1 MAPELGHIEAVVFDL
16 DGTLIDSAADIAHAL
31 NEALAWG
38 GLRGFDLATVR
49 GWIGN
54 GPNALIANALKSQGA
69 DSDDLALR
77 ARLHERFIEA
87 SHAAPFEHGVIYPGI
102 VDMLGELHGQLP
114 MAVVTNKPTPLARV
128 VVEAAGLG
136 PYLRQVL
143 GADTPQQRKPAPL
156 NLQTTARA
164 LGVEVSSLLMVG
176 DAPPDVLVA
185 QAAGCASALVS
196 WGYGAHA
203 VAATLQPWRLERPQQ
218 LTDGLRAA
226 GRLPRAAP

>member
-1 MAPELGHIEAVVFDL
+1 VLMAPELGHIEAVVFDL

-102 VDMLGELHGQLP
+102 VDMLGQLHGRLP
-114 MAVVTNKPTPLARV
+114 LAVVTNKPTPLARV

-176 DAPPDVLVA
+176 DAPPDILAA

-203 VAATLQPWRLERPQQ
+203 VAATLQPWRLDQPNQ
-218 LTDGLRAA
+218 LSAGLRAA
-226 GRLPRAAP
+226 GRWG

>member
-16 DGTLIDSAADIAHAL
+16 DGTLVDSAADIAHAL
-31 NEALAWG
+31 NAALAWG

-54 GPNALIANALKSQGA
+54 GPNALVANALKSQGA
-69 DSDDLALR
+69 DSDDMALR

-87 SHAAPFEHGVIYPGI
+87 SHATPFEHGVVYPGI

-114 MAVVTNKPTPLARV
+114 MAVVTNKPTPLARLV
-128 VVEAAGLG
+128 IEAAGLT
-136 PYLRQVL
+136 PYLRHVL
-143 GADTPQQRKPAPL
+143 GADTPEQRKPAPL
-156 NLQTTARA
+156 NLQTTARE
-164 LGVEVSSLLMVG
+164 LGVEVSNLLMVG
-176 DAPPDVLVA
+176 DAPPDMLAA

-203 VAATLQPWRLERPQQ
+203 VPAEMQTWRIDQPNQ
-218 LTDGLRAA
+218 LLAGLRAA
-226 GRLPRAAP
+226 GR

>member
-156 NLQTTARA
+156 NLQTTARE

-176 DAPPDVLVA
+176 DAPPDILAA

-203 VAATLQPWRLERPQQ
+203 VAATLQPWRLDQPNQ
-218 LTDGLRAA
+218 LSAGLRAA
-226 GRLPRAAP
+226 GRWG

>member
-156 NLQTTARA
+156 NLQTTARE
-164 LGVEVSSLLMVG
+164 LGLEVSSLLMVG
-176 DAPPDVLVA
+176 DAPPDILAA

-203 VAATLQPWRLERPQQ
+203 VAATLQPWRLDQPNQ
-218 LTDGLRAA
+218 LSAGLRAA
-226 GRLPRAAP
+226 GRWG

>member
-136 PYLRQVL
+136 PYLRRVL

-156 NLQTTARA
+156 NLQTTARE

-176 DAPPDVLVA
+176 DAPPDILAA

-203 VAATLQPWRLERPQQ
+203 VAATLQPWRLDQPNQ
-218 LTDGLRAA
+218 LSAGLRAA
-226 GRLPRAAP
+226 GRWG

>member
-69 DSDDLALR
+69 DSDDMALR

-156 NLQTTARA
+156 NLQTTARE

-176 DAPPDVLVA
+176 DAPPDILAA

-203 VAATLQPWRLERPQQ
+203 VAATLQPWRLDQPNQ
-218 LTDGLRAA
+218 LSAGLRAA
-226 GRLPRAAP
+226 GRWG

>member
-1 MAPELGHIEAVVFDL
+1 
-16 DGTLIDSAADIAHAL
+16 
-31 NEALAWG
+31 
-38 GLRGFDLATVR
+38 VR

-54 GPNALIANALKSQGA
+54 GPNALIANALKSQGG

-87 SHAAPFEHGVIYPGI
+87 SHAAPFDHGVVYPGI
-102 VDMLGELHGQLP
+102 VDMLGELHGRLP
-114 MAVVTNKPTPLARV
+114 LAVVTNKPTPLARLV
-128 VVEAAGLG
+128 IEVAGLG

-156 NLQTTARA
+156 NLQTTARE
-164 LGVEVSSLLMVG
+164 LGVGVSSLLMVG
-176 DAPPDVLVA
+176 DAPPDMLAA

-203 VAATLQPWRLERPQQ
+203 VAATLQPWRLEHPNQ
-218 LTDGLRAA
+218 LSAGLRAA
-226 GRLPRAAP
+226 GRWG

>member
-102 VDMLGELHGQLP
+102 VDMLGELHGRLP

-164 LGVEVSSLLMVG
+164 LGLEVSSLLMVG
-176 DAPPDVLVA
+176 DAPPDILAA

-203 VAATLQPWRLERPQQ
+203 VAATLQPWRLDQPNQ
-218 LTDGLRAA
+218 LSAGLRAA
-226 GRLPRAAP
+226 GRWG

>member
-31 NEALAWG
+31 NAALAWG

-77 ARLHERFIEA
+77 ERLHQRFIEA
-87 SHAAPFEHGVIYPGI
+87 SHAAPFDHGSVYPGI
-102 VDMLGELHGQLP
+102 VDMLGELHGRLP
-114 MAVVTNKPTPLARV
+114 LAVVTNKPTPLAQAV
-128 VVEAAGLG
+128 IEAAGLQ
-136 PYLRQVL
+136 PYLLHVQ
-143 GADTPQQRKPAPL
+143 GADSAAQRKPWPL
-156 NLQTTARA
+156 TLQTTAQA
-164 LGVEVSSLLMVG
+164 LGVPVARVLMVG
-176 DAPPDVLVA
+176 DAPPDVLAA
-185 QAAGCASALVS
+185 QAAGCAAALVG

-203 VAATLQPWRLERPQQ
+203 VAPQLQPWRLDHPGQ
-218 LTDGLRAA
+218 LTDGLHAA
-226 GRLPRAAP
+226 GRLPRTAR

>member
-69 DSDDLALR
+69 DSDDLALH

-156 NLQTTARA
+156 NLQTTARE

-176 DAPPDVLVA
+176 DAPPDILAA

-203 VAATLQPWRLERPQQ
+203 VAATLQPWRLDQPNQ
-218 LTDGLRAA
+218 LSAGLRAA
-226 GRLPRAAP
+226 GRWG

>member
-1 MAPELGHIEAVVFDL
+1 MTVRLVIFDV

-87 SHAAPFEHGVIYPGI
+87 SHAAPFDHGVVYPGI
-102 VDMLGELHGQLP
+102 VDMLGQLHGRLP
-114 MAVVTNKPTPLARV
+114 LAVVTNKPTPLARLV
-128 VVEAAGLG
+128 IEVAGLG

-156 NLQTTARA
+156 NLQTTARK

-176 DAPPDVLVA
+176 DAPPDMLAA

-203 VAATLQPWRLERPQQ
+203 VAATLQPWRLEHPNQ
-218 LTDGLRAA
+218 LSAGLRAA
-226 GRLPRAAP
+226 GRWG

>member
-38 GLRGFDLATVR
+38 SLRGFDLATVR

-54 GPNALIANALKSQGA
+54 GPNALVANALKSQGA

-87 SHAAPFEHGVIYPGI
+87 SHAAPFDHGVVYPGI
-102 VDMLGELHGQLP
+102 VDMLGELHGRLP
-114 MAVVTNKPTPLARV
+114 LAVVTNKPTPLARLV
-128 VVEAAGLG
+128 IEMAGLG

-176 DAPPDVLVA
+176 DAPPDVLAA

-203 VAATLQPWRLERPQQ
+203 VAATLQPWRLEHPQQ

>member
-49 GWIGN
+49 GWIGT

-136 PYLRQVL
+136 PYLRRVL

-156 NLQTTARA
+156 NLQTTARE

-176 DAPPDVLVA
+176 DAPPDILAA

-203 VAATLQPWRLERPQQ
+203 VAATLQPWRLDQPNQ
-218 LTDGLRAA
+218 LSAGLRAA
-226 GRLPRAAP
+226 GRWG

>member
-102 VDMLGELHGQLP
+102 VDMLGQLHGRLP
-114 MAVVTNKPTPLARV
+114 LAVVTNKPTPLARV

-176 DAPPDVLVA
+176 DAPPDILAA

-203 VAATLQPWRLERPQQ
+203 VAATLQPWRLDQPNQ
-218 LTDGLRAA
+218 LSAGLRAA
-226 GRLPRAAP
+226 GRWG

>member
-31 NEALAWG
+31 NEALASG

-77 ARLHERFIEA
+77 TRLHERFIEA
-87 SHAAPFEHGVIYPGI
+87 SHAAPFDHGVVYPGI
-102 VDMLGELHGQLP
+102 VDMLGQLHGRLP
-114 MAVVTNKPTPLARV
+114 LAVVTNKPTPLARLV
-128 VVEAAGLG
+128 IEAAGLR

-156 NLQTTARA
+156 NLQTTAHE
-164 LGVEVSSLLMVG
+164 LGVAVSSLLMVG
-176 DAPPDVLVA
+176 DAPPDMLAA
-185 QAAGCASALVS
+185 QAAGCASALVN

-203 VAATLQPWRLERPQQ
+203 VPPDLQPWRLEHPQH
-218 LTDGLRAA
+218 LTDGLCAA
-226 GRLPRAAP
+226 SRVPRATP

>member
-1 MAPELGHIEAVVFDL
+1 MAPDLGHIEAVVFDL

-54 GPNALIANALKSQGA
+54 GPNALVANALKSQGA
-69 DSDDLALR
+69 DSDDMALR

-87 SHAAPFEHGVIYPGI
+87 SHAAPFDHGAVYPGI
-102 VDMLGELHGQLP
+102 VDMLDELHGRLP
-114 MAVVTNKPTPLARV
+114 LAVVTNKPTPLARV
-128 VVEAAGLG
+128 VIDAAGLG

-164 LGVEVSSLLMVG
+164 LGVEVASMLMVG
-176 DAPPDVLVA
+176 DAPPDMLAA

-203 VAATLQPWRLERPQQ
+203 VAATLQPWRLDQPNQ
-218 LTDGLRAA
+218 LSAGLLAA
-226 GRLPRAAP
+226 GRWG

>member
-102 VDMLGELHGQLP
+102 VDMRGALHGQLP
-114 MAVVTNKPTPLARV
+114 MAGVTNKPPPLARV

-176 DAPPDVLVA
+176 DAPPDILAA

-203 VAATLQPWRLERPQQ
+203 VSPQLQPWRLDQPNQ
-218 LTDGLRAA
+218 LSAGLRAA
-226 GRLPRAAP
+226 GRWG